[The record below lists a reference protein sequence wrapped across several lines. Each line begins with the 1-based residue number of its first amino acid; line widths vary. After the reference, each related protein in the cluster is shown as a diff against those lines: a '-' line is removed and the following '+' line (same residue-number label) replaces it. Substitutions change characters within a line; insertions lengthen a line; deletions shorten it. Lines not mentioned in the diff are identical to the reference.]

1 MDATCASRSRKRRR
15 YKQALAGRLRKWSG
29 SSTAS
34 TDCSLVARPGT
45 KRTVGYPKCMSDWL
59 PKLEAVGLPVPRTAL
74 VRMPREAFQ
83 DVLNV
88 FDGKPIEGPANEFL
102 RKVAAA
108 ATEIGYPAFLPTMP
122 LAVCTRYGGMPMCRE
137 FRCFVADAEVRCMH
151 PYWTECAAADD
162 QAPTLT
168 RVPRG

>member
-1 MDATCASRSRKRRR
+1 
-15 YKQALAGRLRKWSG
+15 
-29 SSTAS
+29 
-34 TDCSLVARPGT
+34 
-45 KRTVGYPKCMSDWL
+45 MSDWL
-59 PKLEAVGLPVPRTAL
+59 PKLEAVGVPVPRTAL

-108 ATEIGYPAFLPTMP
+108 ATEIGYPAFLRTGITSGKHSWARTCYLTDPARLLSHVASLVELSVCVSFVGLSCEWRAVREFLPTMP
-122 LAVCTRYGGMPMCRE
+122 LVVCTRYEGMPMCRE

-151 PYWTECAAADD
+151 PY
-162 QAPTLT
+162 
-168 RVPRG
+168 